1 MDFGASQGAIHSYT
15 SGIARNCNAG
25 WGQKT
30 RPTAKRLRRRY
41 TRLLRLRWR
50 IPAPRTTSPDPS
62 MSSAF
67 CAACGAQLS
76 QGARFCHRCG
86 QAVGE
91 AVFPAGAPAANVPA
105 PLPSS
110 SPNQTLPWA
119 VAAIALLAL
128 IALVAG
134 QRFNR
139 RPAAAT
145 AETPVAAPPTAGPFA
160 RSADPNAAE
169 RPVRAP
175 DISAMSPDERALRLF
190 NRVVSLA
197 EQGKRDSVQF
207 FAPMALMSFQ
217 SLPSP
222 TPLQRFELGRIAELA
237 AVKEIATA
245 QADTILKASPTH
257 LLGLT
262 LASTAAGMRKDYD
275 KQADYDRRLIA
286 SARSERARN
295 LPEYQVTQ
303 VDLDSALARARRN
316 VR

>member
-1 MDFGASQGAIHSYT
+1 
-15 SGIARNCNAG
+15 
-25 WGQKT
+25 
-30 RPTAKRLRRRY
+30 
-41 TRLLRLRWR
+41 
-50 IPAPRTTSPDPS
+50 

-67 CAACGAQLS
+67 CAACGAQLTS
-76 QGARFCHRCG
+76 GARFCHRCG
-86 QAVGE
+86 QTVGDPVY
-91 AVFPAGAPAANVPA
+91 AAGSPPVGAPAARPT
-105 PLPSS
+105 PS
-110 SPNQTLPWA
+110 NQTLPWA

-139 RPAAAT
+139 RPAT
-145 AETPVAAPPTAGPFA
+145 ADAPVAAAPPAAAGPFA
-160 RSADPNAAE
+160 GGNPGATSAADASGAE

-175 DISAMSPDERALRLF
+175 DISQMTPDERALRLF

-217 SLPSP
+217 NLPTP

-237 AVKEIATA
+237 EVKEIAAA
-245 QADTILKASPTH
+245 QSDTILKSSPTH

-262 LASTAAGMRKDYD
+262 LGSVAAGMRKDF
-275 KQADYDRRLIA
+275 KAQADFDRRLIA
-286 SARSERARN
+286 AATAERARN
-295 LPEYQVTQ
+295 LPEYSVTQ

-316 VR
+316 VK

>member
-1 MDFGASQGAIHSYT
+1 
-15 SGIARNCNAG
+15 
-25 WGQKT
+25 
-30 RPTAKRLRRRY
+30 
-41 TRLLRLRWR
+41 
-50 IPAPRTTSPDPS
+50 

-67 CAACGAQLS
+67 CAACGAQLTS
-76 QGARFCHRCG
+76 GARFCHRCG
-86 QAVGE
+86 QPVGE
-91 AVFPAGAPAANVPA
+91 AVYAAGSPAPAPMPA
-105 PLPSS
+105 SIQSS
-110 SPNQTLPWA
+110 NQTLPWA

-134 QRFNR
+134 QRFGR
-139 RPAAAT
+139 KPAAVAD
-145 AETPVAAPPTAGPFA
+145 APVAAQQSAGPLA
-160 RSADPNAAE
+160 GGDPNAAADPNSAE

-217 SLPSP
+217 SLPTP
-222 TPLQRFELGRIAELA
+222 TALQRFELGRIAELA
-237 AVKEIATA
+237 EVKEIITA
-245 QADTILKASPTH
+245 QADTLLKASPTH
-257 LLGLT
+257 LLGLA
-262 LASTAAGMRKDYD
+262 LASSAAGMKKEFS

-286 SARSERARN
+286 AAKAERAKN

-316 VR
+316 VK

>member
-1 MDFGASQGAIHSYT
+1 
-15 SGIARNCNAG
+15 
-25 WGQKT
+25 
-30 RPTAKRLRRRY
+30 
-41 TRLLRLRWR
+41 
-50 IPAPRTTSPDPS
+50 

-67 CAACGAQLS
+67 CASCGAQLTS
-76 QGARFCHRCG
+76 GARFCHRCG
-86 QAVGE
+86 QAVGDPVY
-91 AVFPAGAPAANVPA
+91 AAGGPPVGAPAARPT
-105 PLPSS
+105 PSS
-110 SPNQTLPWA
+110 QTLPWA

-139 RPAAAT
+139 RPAT
-145 AETPVAAPPTAGPFA
+145 ADAPIAPAPPPTGAGPFA
-160 RSADPNAAE
+160 GGDPSATGAAAPGAAE

-175 DISAMSPDERALRLF
+175 DISQMTPDERALRLF

-217 SLPSP
+217 NLPAP

-237 AVKEIATA
+237 EVKDIAAA
-245 QADTILKASPTH
+245 QADTILKGAPTH

-262 LASTAAGMRKDYD
+262 LASVAAGMRKEY
-275 KQADYDRRLIA
+275 KAQADFDRRLLAAA
-286 SARSERARN
+286 SAERAKN
-295 LPEYQVTQ
+295 LPEYGVTQ

-316 VR
+316 VK

>member
-1 MDFGASQGAIHSYT
+1 
-15 SGIARNCNAG
+15 
-25 WGQKT
+25 
-30 RPTAKRLRRRY
+30 
-41 TRLLRLRWR
+41 
-50 IPAPRTTSPDPS
+50 

-67 CAACGAQLS
+67 CAACGAQLTS
-76 QGARFCHRCG
+76 GARFCHRCG
-86 QAVGE
+86 QPVGE
-91 AVFPAGAPAANVPA
+91 AVYAAGGPAAA
-105 PLPSS
+105 PLPASIQSS
-110 SPNQTLPWA
+110 NQTLPWA

-134 QRFNR
+134 QRFGR
-139 RPAAAT
+139 KPAAV
-145 AETPVAAPPTAGPFA
+145 AEAPSAAPQVAGPFA
-160 RSADPNAAE
+160 GGDPNAAAATDSTSPE

-217 SLPSP
+217 SLPAP
-222 TPLQRFELGRIAELA
+222 TALQRFELGRIAELA
-237 AVKEIATA
+237 DVKEIITA
-245 QADTILKASPTH
+245 QADTLLKVSPTH
-257 LLGLT
+257 LLGLA
-262 LASTAAGMRKDYD
+262 LASTAAGMKKEFS

-286 SARSERARN
+286 AAKAERAKN

-316 VR
+316 VK

>member
-1 MDFGASQGAIHSYT
+1 
-15 SGIARNCNAG
+15 
-25 WGQKT
+25 
-30 RPTAKRLRRRY
+30 
-41 TRLLRLRWR
+41 
-50 IPAPRTTSPDPS
+50 

-67 CAACGAQLS
+67 CAACGAQLTP
-76 QGARFCHRCG
+76 GARFCHRCG

-91 AVFPAGAPAANVPA
+91 AVFAAGLPMPQVAPP
-105 PLPSS
+105 PSAS
-110 SPNQTLPWA
+110 SNQTLPWA

-139 RPAAAT
+139 RPPAA
-145 AETPVAAPPTAGPFA
+145 VADARPGAPPAAGPFSGGGDPGA
-160 RSADPNAAE
+160 SSADPNAAE

-175 DISAMSPDERALRLF
+175 DISAMSPEERALRLF

-237 AVKEIATA
+237 DVKEIISA
-245 QADTILKASPTH
+245 QADTMLQASPTH
-257 LLGLT
+257 LLGLS
-262 LASTAAGMRKDYD
+262 LASTAAGMRREYT
-275 KQADYDRRLIA
+275 KQADYDRRLLA
-286 SARSERARN
+286 AANAERAKK
-295 LPEYQVTQ
+295 LPEYEVTQ
-303 VDLDSALARARRN
+303 IDLDSALARARRN
-316 VR
+316 VK

>member
-1 MDFGASQGAIHSYT
+1 
-15 SGIARNCNAG
+15 
-25 WGQKT
+25 
-30 RPTAKRLRRRY
+30 
-41 TRLLRLRWR
+41 
-50 IPAPRTTSPDPS
+50 

-67 CAACGAQLS
+67 CAACGAPLTP
-76 QGARFCHRCG
+76 GARFCHRCG
-86 QAVGE
+86 QAVSE
-91 AVFPAGAPAANVPA
+91 AVYAAGAPATSGGAAPA
-105 PLPSS
+105 SS
-110 SPNQTLPWA
+110 VESSNQILPWA

-134 QRFNR
+134 QRFGR
-139 RPAAAT
+139 KPAA
-145 AETPVAAPPTAGPFA
+145 PVAAAPAAEQQAPGPFA
-160 RSADPNAAE
+160 GDPNAAAPDPTAAE

-222 TPLQRFELGRIAELA
+222 TALQRFELGRIAELA
-237 AVKEIATA
+237 DVKEIVAA
-245 QADTILKASPTH
+245 QADTLLAASSTH

-262 LASTAAGMRKDYD
+262 LASTASGMKKEFN
-275 KQADYDRRLIA
+275 KQAAYDLRLINA
-286 SARSERARN
+286 AAAERKKN
-295 LPEYQVTQ
+295 LPEYQVTA

-316 VR
+316 VK

>member
-1 MDFGASQGAIHSYT
+1 
-15 SGIARNCNAG
+15 
-25 WGQKT
+25 
-30 RPTAKRLRRRY
+30 
-41 TRLLRLRWR
+41 
-50 IPAPRTTSPDPS
+50 

-67 CAACGAQLS
+67 CAACGAQLTS
-76 QGARFCHRCG
+76 GARFCHRCG
-86 QAVGE
+86 QAVGDPVY
-91 AVFPAGAPAANVPA
+91 AAGGSPAGAPAARPT
-105 PLPSS
+105 PS
-110 SPNQTLPWA
+110 NQTLPWA
-119 VAAIALLAL
+119 VAAIAQLAL

-139 RPAAAT
+139 RPGT
-145 AETPVAAPPTAGPFA
+145 ADAPVAAAAPPAAAGPFA
-160 RSADPNAAE
+160 GGDPSATGAADASGAE

-175 DISAMSPDERALRLF
+175 DISQMTPDERALRLF

-217 SLPSP
+217 NLPAP

-237 AVKEIATA
+237 EVKDIAAA

-262 LASTAAGMRKDYD
+262 LGSIAAGMRKQYQA
-275 KQADYDRRLIA
+275 QADFDRRLIA
-286 SARSERARN
+286 AATAERAKN
-295 LPEYQVTQ
+295 LPEYSVTQ

-316 VR
+316 VK

>member
-1 MDFGASQGAIHSYT
+1 
-15 SGIARNCNAG
+15 
-25 WGQKT
+25 
-30 RPTAKRLRRRY
+30 
-41 TRLLRLRWR
+41 
-50 IPAPRTTSPDPS
+50 

-67 CAACGAQLS
+67 CAACGAQLGA
-76 QGARFCHRCG
+76 GARFCHRCG
-86 QAVGE
+86 QAVGDP
-91 AVFPAGAPAANVPA
+91 VFSPGSGSAPTHAPGAGQ
-105 PLPSS
+105 
-110 SPNQTLPWA
+110 NQVLPWA

-139 RPAAAT
+139 PAAVAAAPAASPGAGPFTADPAAA
-145 AETPVAAPPTAGPFA
+145 AP
-160 RSADPNAAE
+160 DAE

-217 SLPSP
+217 SLPAP
-222 TPLQRFELGRIAELA
+222 TLLQRFELGRIAELA
-237 AVKEIATA
+237 DVKEIATA

-257 LLGLT
+257 LLGLS
-262 LASTAAGMRKDYD
+262 LGSTAAGMRGDTKA
-275 KQADYDRRLIA
+275 QTEFDRRLIA
-286 SARSERARN
+286 AAVSERAKN

-303 VDLDSALARARRN
+303 IDLDSALARARRN
-316 VR
+316 VK

>member
-1 MDFGASQGAIHSYT
+1 MF
-15 SGIARNCNAG
+15 
-25 WGQKT
+25 
-30 RPTAKRLRRRY
+30 
-41 TRLLRLRWR
+41 
-50 IPAPRTTSPDPS
+50 AP
-62 MSSAF
+62 
-67 CAACGAQLS
+67 
-76 QGARFCHRCG
+76 
-86 QAVGE
+86 
-91 AVFPAGAPAANVPA
+91 GAPAPNVPS

-139 RPAAAT
+139 RPATTA
-145 AETPVAAPPTAGPFA
+145 AETPVAAPQTAGPVA
-160 RSADPNAAE
+160 GAADPNAGGADPNAAE

-207 FAPMALMSFQ
+207 FAPMALKSFQ

-222 TPLQRFELGRIAELA
+222 TALQRFELGRIAELA
-237 AVKEIATA
+237 AVKEIVSA

-286 SARSERARN
+286 HAKEERAKN
-295 LPEYQVTQ
+295 LQEYQVTQ

-316 VR
+316 VK